1 MIIFCLILAIMN
13 TSLFIAKRLYNTKEN
28 NNNYTRPI
36 IRIAILAIALSVAI
50 MILSVFILSGFK
62 NEISNKVFGF
72 GGHINISK
80 FNYNQSYEN
89 DPIFLNP
96 DIFSKIE
103 SLDFVSSIH
112 PFATIAGIIKE
123 SDEILGIV
131 LKGVDKNY
139 NWKFFDENL
148 ISGELPVFND
158 TTTSKN
164 VIISKNISNKMKLD
178 VGDDLVMYYVQKPT
192 RVRKFKVIGIY
203 NTGLAEFDEVVV
215 IGDLKHIQKLNNW
228 EDNQVGGYEVITN
241 NVSNIELFSEI
252 IDEIID
258 YDLKALDI
266 KQKYPQIFDWLRLQD
281 FNVLIIL
288 ILMLIV
294 GGVNMIT
301 SLLIII
307 LEKSRL
313 IGILKAIGATNW
325 NIRNVFIYNSLY
337 IIFNGLFWGNLIA
350 LTFSICQNY
359 FDLISLDEN
368 IYFMSFVPV
377 KIELMS
383 LFLINIGTIII
394 CYLILVIPSVVISKI
409 SPAKSIKFE

>member
-1 MIIFCLILAIMN
+1 MN

-89 DPIFLNP
+89 DPIFLNL

-112 PFATIAGIIKE
+112 PFATKAGIIKE
-123 SDEILGIV
+123 SDEILGVV

-164 VIISKNISNKMKLD
+164 VIISKNISNKLKLD

-228 EDNQVGGYEVITN
+228 QGNQVGGYEVITN

-252 IDEIID
+252 VDENID

-337 IIFNGLFWGNLIA
+337 IIFNGLLWGNLIA

-383 LFLINIGTIII
+383 LFLINIGTFII

>member
-1 MIIFCLILAIMN
+1 MN

-96 DIFSKIE
+96 DFFSKIE

-112 PFATIAGIIKE
+112 PFATKAGIIKE
-123 SDEILGIV
+123 SDEILGVV

-228 EDNQVGGYEVITN
+228 QGNQVGGYEVITN

-252 IDEIID
+252 IDENID

-350 LTFSICQNY
+350 ITFSICQNY

>member
-1 MIIFCLILAIMN
+1 MN

-112 PFATIAGIIKE
+112 PFATKAGIIKE
-123 SDEILGIV
+123 SDEILGVV

-139 NWKFFDENL
+139 NWKFFGENL
-148 ISGELPVFND
+148 ISGKLPVFND
-158 TTTSKN
+158 STASKN

-203 NTGLAEFDEVVV
+203 NTGLAVFDEVVV
-215 IGDLKHIQKLNNW
+215 IGRLKHIQKLNNW
-228 EDNQVGGYEVITN
+228 QGNQVGGYEVITN
-241 NVSNIELFSEI
+241 NISNIELFSEI
-252 IDEIID
+252 IDENID

-337 IIFNGLFWGNLIA
+337 IIFNGLLWGNLIA

>member
-1 MIIFCLILAIMN
+1 MN

-112 PFATIAGIIKE
+112 PFATKAGIIKE
-123 SDEILGIV
+123 SDEILGVV

-203 NTGLAEFDEVVV
+203 NTGLTEFDEVVV

-228 EDNQVGGYEVITN
+228 QGNQVGGYEVITN

-252 IDEIID
+252 IDENID

-383 LFLINIGTIII
+383 LFLINIGTIVI

>member
-1 MIIFCLILAIMN
+1 MN

-89 DPIFLNP
+89 DPIYLNP
-96 DIFSKIE
+96 DVFSKIE

-112 PFATIAGIIKE
+112 PFATKAGIIKE
-123 SDEILGIV
+123 SDEILGVV

-139 NWKFFDENL
+139 NWKFFGENL

-241 NVSNIELFSEI
+241 NISNIELFSEI
-252 IDEIID
+252 IDENID

-307 LEKSRL
+307 LEKSRF

-337 IIFNGLFWGNLIA
+337 IIFNGLLWGNLIA

>member
-1 MIIFCLILAIMN
+1 MN

-28 NNNYTRPI
+28 NNNYTSPI

-89 DPIFLNP
+89 DPIYLNA
-96 DIFSKIE
+96 DVFSKIE
-103 SLDFVSSIH
+103 SLDFVSIIH
-112 PFATIAGIIKE
+112 PFATKAGIIKE
-123 SDEILGIV
+123 SDEILGVV

-139 NWKFFDENL
+139 NWKFFGENL

-178 VGDDLVMYYVQKPT
+178 VGDDIVMYYVQKPT

-228 EDNQVGGYEVITN
+228 QGNQVGGYEVITN

-252 IDEIID
+252 IDENID

-383 LFLINIGTIII
+383 LFLINIGTIVI

>member
-1 MIIFCLILAIMN
+1 MN

-89 DPIFLNP
+89 DPIYLNP
-96 DIFSKIE
+96 DVFSKIE

-112 PFATIAGIIKE
+112 PFATKAGIIKE
-123 SDEILGIV
+123 SDEILGVV

-228 EDNQVGGYEVITN
+228 EGNQVGGYEVITN

-252 IDEIID
+252 IDENID

-313 IGILKAIGATNW
+313 IGILKAIGANNW

-337 IIFNGLFWGNLIA
+337 IIFNGLLWGNLIA

>member
-1 MIIFCLILAIMN
+1 MN

-112 PFATIAGIIKE
+112 PFATKAGIIKE
-123 SDEILGIV
+123 SDEILGVV

-228 EDNQVGGYEVITN
+228 QGNQVGGYEVITN

-252 IDEIID
+252 IDENID

>member
-1 MIIFCLILAIMN
+1 MN

-96 DIFSKIE
+96 DVFSKIE

-112 PFATIAGIIKE
+112 PFATKAGIIKE
-123 SDEILGIV
+123 SDEILGVV

-139 NWKFFDENL
+139 NWKFFGENL

-164 VIISKNISNKMKLD
+164 VIISKNISNKIKLD

-228 EDNQVGGYEVITN
+228 QGNQVGGYEVITN

-252 IDEIID
+252 IDENID

>member
-1 MIIFCLILAIMN
+1 MN

-112 PFATIAGIIKE
+112 PFATKAGIIKE
-123 SDEILGIV
+123 SDEILGVV

-139 NWKFFDENL
+139 NWKFFGENL

-158 TTTSKN
+158 TITSKN

-228 EDNQVGGYEVITN
+228 QGNQVGGYEVITN
-241 NVSNIELFSEI
+241 NVSNIQLFSEI
-252 IDEIID
+252 IDENID

-383 LFLINIGTIII
+383 LFLINIGTIVI

>member
-1 MIIFCLILAIMN
+1 MN

-89 DPIFLNP
+89 DPIYLNA
-96 DIFSKIE
+96 DVFSKIE

-112 PFATIAGIIKE
+112 PFATKAGIIKE
-123 SDEILGIV
+123 SDEILGVV

-228 EDNQVGGYEVITN
+228 QGNQVGGYEVITN
-241 NVSNIELFSEI
+241 NVSNIQLFSEI
-252 IDEIID
+252 IDENID

-313 IGILKAIGATNW
+313 IGILKAIGANNW

-383 LFLINIGTIII
+383 LFLINIGTIVI

>member
-1 MIIFCLILAIMN
+1 MN

-89 DPIFLNP
+89 DPIYLNS
-96 DIFSKIE
+96 DVFSKIE

-112 PFATIAGIIKE
+112 PFATKAGIIKE
-123 SDEILGIV
+123 SDEILGVV

-203 NTGLAEFDEVVV
+203 NTGLVEFDEVVV

-228 EDNQVGGYEVITN
+228 QGNQVGGYEVITN

-252 IDEIID
+252 IDENID

-383 LFLINIGTIII
+383 LFLINIGTIVI

>member
-1 MIIFCLILAIMN
+1 MN

-96 DIFSKIE
+96 DVFSKIE

-112 PFATIAGIIKE
+112 PFATKAGIIKE
-123 SDEILGIV
+123 SDEILGVV

-228 EDNQVGGYEVITN
+228 QGNQVGGYEVITN

-252 IDEIID
+252 IDENID